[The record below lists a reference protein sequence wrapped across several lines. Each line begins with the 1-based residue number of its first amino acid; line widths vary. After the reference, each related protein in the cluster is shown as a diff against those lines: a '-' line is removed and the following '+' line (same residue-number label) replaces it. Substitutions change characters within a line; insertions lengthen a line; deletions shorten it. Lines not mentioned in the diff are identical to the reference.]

1 MEMNNA
7 RRRADV
13 RKPPTIRDVAA
24 RAGVSVMTVSRV
36 MNGEGNVRLASR
48 DAVDN
53 AIIELKYTPN
63 PAAQRLPSLKQI
75 RIGLLYSNPSAAYLS
90 KFLVGGLEQTSRGAV
105 QLIVEK
111 SGPNDHEANIAR
123 RLIASGIDGLI
134 LPPPLC
140 DNQAVLA
147 ALSNSGTPAVA
158 VAGRPADGISAVG
171 IDDHRAAFDMTTH
184 IAALGHE
191 RIGFIE
197 GHPNQT
203 VSARRLAGY
212 RDALTAYGLHA
223 DDDLIVP
230 GLFTYRSGLD
240 GAERLLDLDE
250 PPSAIFAS
258 NDDMAAAAVAVAHR
272 RGLDV
277 PGDLTVCGFDDTA
290 LATTIWPELTTIH
303 QPITDM
309 SRAAIDMLLDEV
321 RRRRNGEAPRFRAV
335 LLDFTM
341 IRRQSDA
348 APRRRPVHRPQRE
361 RDGSD
366 QNG

>member
-1 MEMNNA
+1 MDRTSS
-7 RRRADV
+7 RRRGGAGKV
-13 RKPPTIRDVAA
+13 PTISDVAA

-36 MNGEGNVRLASR
+36 INGEDKVRPATR
-48 DAVDN
+48 DAVDI
-53 AIIELKYTPN
+53 AIAELNYAPN
-63 PAAQRLPSLKQI
+63 PAAQSLAGANQI

-90 KFLVGGLEQTSRGAV
+90 EFLVGCLDQASRGSV
-105 QLIVEK
+105 QLVVEK
-111 SGPNDHEANIAR
+111 CEPDDHEADIAR

-147 ALSNSGTPAVA
+147 ALADSGTPAVA
-158 VAGRPADGISAVG
+158 VATGRPAEGVSAVS
-171 IDDHRAAFDMTTH
+171 IDDHRAAFDMTRH
-184 IAALGHE
+184 IASLGHE
-191 RIGFIE
+191 RIGFI
-197 GHPNQT
+197 GGNANQT
-203 VSARRLAGY
+203 ASARRLDGY
-212 RDALTAYGLHA
+212 RDALVVSGLPA
-223 DDDLIVP
+223 DDALIVP

-240 GAERLLDLDE
+240 GAERLLDLDD

-258 NDDMAAAAVAVAHR
+258 NDDMAAATVAVAHR

-309 SRAAIDMLLDEV
+309 SRTAIDMLLDEV
-321 RRRRNGEAPRFRAV
+321 RRRRNGEAPRYRAV

-348 APRRRPVHRPQRE
+348 APRRRPTHRPRQ
-361 RDGSD
+361 
-366 QNG
+366 